1 MKTANIEELN
11 KIAAH
16 IRYDVIKMIGENKKG
31 RFGGSLSPA
40 DIIAALY
47 FHKMKYDPKNTKWSE
62 RDRFFLSKGHAAY
75 TQYAALALVGVF
87 PEEELFH
94 AKEVGS
100 RLQGHPDMHKTPGI
114 EGSTGSLGQGISLAA
129 GCAAG
134 LKMDGSQSKVY
145 VLLGDGELAEGQVW
159 EAAMA
164 ASNFKLDNFVAILD
178 KNGLGSMGVIAE
190 RYDLGDIAGKWQAFG
205 WEVIEIDGHDM
216 RQIVDALDAADKA
229 NGPVI
234 IIANTVKC
242 KGVPFAENQPS
253 FHNNSMNSEEFD
265 KALSDLECYL

>member
-1 MKTANIEELN
+1 MPRCES
-11 KIAAH
+11 
-16 IRYDVIKMIGENKKG
+16 
-31 RFGGSLSPA
+31 GG
-40 DIIAALY
+40 I
-47 FHKMKYDPKNTKWSE
+47 
-62 RDRFFLSKGHAAY
+62 
-75 TQYAALALVGVF
+75 

-100 RLQGHPDMHKTPGI
+100 ILQGHPDARKTPGV

-134 LKMDGSQSKVY
+134 LKMDGSSSRVY

-164 ASNFKLDNFVAILD
+164 AYNFRLDNLVAIVD

-190 RYDLGDIAGKWQAFG
+190 RYNLGDIAAKWQAFG

-216 RQIVDALDAADKA
+216 REIIDALDAADKVD
-229 NGPVI
+229 GPVV
-234 IIANTVKC
+234 IIAQTIKC
-242 KGVPFAENQPS
+242 KGISFAENNPS
-253 FHNNSMNSEEFD
+253 FHNNSMGRADFGRAPKS
-265 KALSDLECYL
+265 SVSSIGGTS

>member
-1 MKTANIEELN
+1 LKTANLDELN

-16 IRYDVIKMIGENKKG
+16 IRYDVVKMIGESKKG
-31 RFGGSLSPA
+31 HYGGSLSAA

-47 FHKMKYDPKNTKWSE
+47 FYKMRYDPKDPHWE
-62 RDRFFLSKGHAAY
+62 GRDRFFLSKGHAAY
-75 TQYAALALVGVF
+75 TQYAALALLGVF

-134 LKMDGSQSKVY
+134 LKMDKSDSRVY
-145 VLLGDGELAEGQVW
+145 TLLGDGEIAEGQVW

-164 ASNFKLDNFVAILD
+164 AYNFRLNNLVAILD
-178 KNGLGSMGVIAE
+178 QNGLGSAGVIAD
-190 RYDLGDIAGKWQAFG
+190 RYDLGDIAAKWQAFG
-205 WEVIEIDGHDM
+205 WNVIEIDGHDM
-216 RQIVDALDAADKA
+216 RQIVDALDAAD
-229 NGPVI
+229 NVDGPVI
-234 IIANTVKC
+234 IIAHTIKC
-242 KGVPFAENQPS
+242 KGISFAENVPS
-253 FHNNSMNSEEFD
+253 FHNNSISCENYD
-265 KALSDLECYL
+265 KALDELARCL